1 MNALTNVQTIHNH
14 QGLPAFVVIPYEQ
27 YQEFIQ
33 SKEQP
38 QEQAINMDTAVPSV
52 VVDNVFDNG
61 ISALKAWREYL
72 ELTQAEVAERAGMTQ
87 SAYSQHEKAEKL
99 RKPTREK
106 LAKALGI
113 NAEQLNF

>member
-1 MNALTNVQTIHNH
+1 MNALTNAQIINDAK
-14 QGLPAFVVIPYEQ
+14 GLPAFAVIPYAV
-27 YQEFIQ
+27 YQ
-33 SKEQP
+33 SLLGKT
-38 QEQAINMDTAVPSV
+38 AIDLTDAVPSA
-52 VVDNVFDNG
+52 VVDAVFDKN

-106 LAKALGI
+106 LSVALGLT
-113 NAEQLNF
+113 AEQLNF

>member
-1 MNALTNVQTIHNH
+1 MNALTNVQTINNQ

-27 YQEFIQ
+27 YLQFTQSQEH
-33 SKEQP
+33 S
-38 QEQAINMDTAVPSV
+38 INTDIGVPSA

-61 ISALKAWREYL
+61 VSALKAWREYL
-72 ELTQAEVAERAGMTQ
+72 ELTQAEVAEKAGMTQ
-87 SAYSQHEKAEKL
+87 SAYSQHETATKL
-99 RKPTREK
+99 RKSTRLK